1 MWLCWMPVTEAGTL
15 AHHIMDA
22 QEKND
27 NLNLALA
34 VGNILEQKGIPVIYT
49 RTSDVYQ
56 TPFEKAEMANRSDAD
71 FFVSFHRNAMP
82 VPGTASG
89 IESLVYENTGAAAVL
104 ARNINEEL
112 KGAGFADL
120 GVIERPGLVVLK
132 RTRMPAVLVEA
143 GFIDNEAD
151 NRLFDQNFTAIAQA
165 IADGI
170 QKALEEEEAMKPEY
184 YQIQTGAYR
193 NQELAT
199 QQLTQLKSQGFP
211 AFLVYEDGLYKVRV
225 GAFLNLDHAVAM
237 EKKLREYGY
246 STVMVKK
253 GSGVITRILC
263 QLRDPC
269 NPHINVG
276 NLIPGAEIHHTCL
289 GQPEN
294 GLEFS
299 TRRRQLQ
306 DRRSH
311 QRRLLGL
318 QCRQKRWHPTAP
330 AAAALCL
337 RRNQESDH
345 NLARRQEC
353 RRSALQC

>member
-1 MWLCWMPVTEAGTL
+1 MAETIILDPGHGGIDPGAVYNGRRES
-15 AHHIMDA
+15 D
-22 QEKND
+22 D
-27 NLNLALA
+27 NLRLAMA
-34 VGNILEQKGIPVIYT
+34 VGNLLQKAGYEVVYT
-49 RTSDVYQ
+49 RTSDIYH
-56 TPFEKAEMANRSDAD
+56 TPFEKAQIANHSGGDI
-71 FFVSFHRNAMP
+71 FVSFHRNSVEEP
-82 VPGTASG
+82 NTSTGVET
-89 IESLVYENTGAAAVL
+89 LVYRDTGLPGVL

-132 RTRMPAVLVEA
+132 RTWMPAVLVEA

-253 GSGVITRILC
+253 
-263 QLRDPC
+263 
-269 NPHINVG
+269 
-276 NLIPGAEIHHTCL
+276 
-289 GQPEN
+289 
-294 GLEFS
+294 
-299 TRRRQLQ
+299 
-306 DRRSH
+306 
-311 QRRLLGL
+311 
-318 QCRQKRWHPTAP
+318 
-330 AAAALCL
+330 AAVL
-337 RRNQESDH
+337 
-345 NLARRQEC
+345 
-353 RRSALQC
+353 

>member
-1 MWLCWMPVTEAGTL
+1 MSYVVMLDAGHGGWDPG
-15 AHHIMDA
+15 ASYYGR

-104 ARNINEEL
+104 AGNINEEL
-112 KGAGFADL
+112 KKAGFAD
-120 GVIERPGLVVLK
+120 LVVLK

-170 QKALEEEEAMKPEY
+170 QKALKEEEAMKPEY
-184 YQIQTGAYR
+184 YQIQTGAYQ

-199 QQLTQLKSQGFP
+199 QQLIQLKSQGFP

-253 GSGVITRILC
+253 
-263 QLRDPC
+263 
-269 NPHINVG
+269 
-276 NLIPGAEIHHTCL
+276 
-289 GQPEN
+289 
-294 GLEFS
+294 
-299 TRRRQLQ
+299 
-306 DRRSH
+306 
-311 QRRLLGL
+311 
-318 QCRQKRWHPTAP
+318 
-330 AAAALCL
+330 AAVL
-337 RRNQESDH
+337 
-345 NLARRQEC
+345 
-353 RRSALQC
+353 